1 MATEALA
8 RQPTVHEPSV
18 TALPPLRQYVRDVW
32 ARRPLIW
39 HIARSD
45 MKSANYDTAL
55 GQIWV
60 VLDPLLMALVYYVVR
75 STLRPRG
82 GAGTPAS
89 VQHQLLAHLMWGIF
103 FFYLTSKAMN
113 AGARSITSN
122 KGLILNS
129 AFPKAVFPTVA
140 MLESILDFIPALF
153 VYFIFH
159 AVLGQPFGTALAALP
174 LFIALQLLLTFGLVL
189 FWAPMTVFFRD
200 TSGFLPYIT
209 RVWLYLTPVL
219 FAVSEI
225 PTQFHA
231 WFMLNPLYPFFAAY
245 EQIFTGTWPAPIYLA
260 ACCAWAFSMFF
271 LGAVVFLVRER
282 DFATRF

>member
-1 MATEALA
+1 
-8 RQPTVHEPSV
+8 
-18 TALPPLRQYVRDVW
+18 VW

-45 MKSANYDTAL
+45 MKSSNYDTVL
-55 GQIWV
+55 GQFWV

-75 STLRPRG
+75 STLRPPG
-82 GAGTPAS
+82 GAGADAS
-89 VQHQLLAHLMWGIF
+89 VQQQLLAHLMWGIF
-103 FFYLTSKAMN
+103 FFYLTSKAMTS
-113 AGARSITSN
+113 GSRSITSN

-129 AFPKAVFPTVA
+129 AFPKAVFPMVA
-140 MLESILDFIPALF
+140 MLESILDFIPALA
-153 VYFIFH
+153 VYFVFH
-159 AVLGQPFGTALAALP
+159 AILGQPFGTALAALP
-174 LFIALQLLLTFGLVL
+174 LFIALQLVMTFGLVL

-219 FAVSEI
+219 FAVAEI
-225 PTQFHA
+225 PAGFHM
-231 WFMLNPLYPFFAAY
+231 WFLLNPLYPFFAAY
-245 EQIFTGTWPAPIYLA
+245 EQIFQGMWPSPIYLA
-260 ACCAWAFSMFF
+260 ACCAWTCGLFV